1 MAVEIETYNFDTNFR
16 RNWFEKIPKL
26 RYRLPLLRIRIFE
39 VKYLKR
45 VPYIC
50 CQKIKIEK

>member
-1 MAVEIETYNFDTNFR
+1 MITYYSDTKFR
-16 RNWFEKIPKL
+16 RNWFEKLPQL
-26 RYRLPLLRIRIFE
+26 RYRLPILRIRVFG

-50 CQKIKIEK
+50 CRKMKFEES